1 MPYKD
6 PERKKQWEIQH
17 RARRIA
23 RRRQLRRIETAQQA
37 EQSPPS
43 DTHPGVLWV
52 PIAGSVALA
61 IYNPKFVTGIGA
73 LLLIS
78 AAALKKDWRWWLV
91 GVIAIVLGLFFYWN
105 DAANTRSFAGS
116 SNETEK
122 KSPFKGRA

>member
-1 MPYKD
+1 LEDEMPYKD
-6 PERKKQWEIQH
+6 PERKKQWEFQH

-23 RRRQLRRIETAQQA
+23 RRHQLRRIETEQQA
-37 EQSPPS
+37 EQPPPS
-43 DTHPGVLWV
+43 DIHSGILWV

-61 IYNPKFVTGIGA
+61 ICSPKSATGIGA
-73 LLLIS
+73 LLLIL

-105 DAANTRSFAGS
+105 DAVNTRFFAGS

-122 KSPFKGRA
+122 NNP